1 MQYFRKVGVGKRD
14 WGAGITEVGGEICF
28 TSVNFDSGKE
38 ELSADYGSSRRNLQ
52 YFRKVGA
59 GRRGWGAEFTEVGR
73 EICFTSVNFGSGKV
87 ELSVDYGS
95 GKRNL
100 QYFRKVGA
108 GRDSEELEL
117 RKWREKSVILP

>member
-1 MQYFRKVGVGKRD
+1 MRPVIVMITGRFFAFEGGVNVDYGSGRRNLQYFRKVGVGKRD

-59 GRRGWGAEFTEVGR
+59 GRG
-73 EICFTSVNFGSGKV
+73 
-87 ELSVDYGS
+87 
-95 GKRNL
+95 
-100 QYFRKVGA
+100 
-108 GRDSEELEL
+108 SEEQGL
-117 RKWREKSVILP
+117 RKWEEKSALLP

>member
-52 YFRKVGA
+52 YFRKGKF
-59 GRRGWGAEFTEVGR
+59 R
-73 EICFTSVNFGSGKV
+73 FGESRIECG
-87 ELSVDYGS
+87 
-95 GKRNL
+95 
-100 QYFRKVGA
+100 
-108 GRDSEELEL
+108 L
-117 RKWREKSVILP
+117 RKWEEKLAILP